1 MVSLAILVFS
11 TDFKGKIFVCV
22 FEQNQGVRVDMMMWS
37 RSNRQSPLN
46 WKMHENSLLWKNIQ
60 NMSAHTRHDS
70 HSSQKGNVWEQEGVT
85 DFFFSDLIFLTY
97 YDIEGRIRNMPPL
110 RLRHHIAA
118 TDMNEYYKVCFWLP
132 TYLNFFFPSNFFLTW
147 EFQLPLFFLQFL
159 MLVVWRVKI

>member
-11 TDFKGKIFVCV
+11 TDFKGEIFVCV

-85 DFFFSDLIFLTY
+85 DFFFQIWF
-97 YDIEGRIRNMPPL
+97 
-110 RLRHHIAA
+110 
-118 TDMNEYYKVCFWLP
+118 FWLIMILKVELEICHRCACVTTLLLLIWMNIIKCVFGYRP
-132 TYLNFFFPSNFFLTW
+132 T
-147 EFQLPLFFLQFL
+147 
-159 MLVVWRVKI
+159 